1 MNNGALKILNSI
13 FLLLFVVNCLGF
25 SSAYSKNKV
34 VKQSRAYDLELKI
47 DNVNFN
53 SAKFSWVYPEDIEFT
68 FGDYISLILINEE
81 NGSQGETPI
90 FSVIHGKD
98 EADLSEITSFEINSL
113 IHSTKYQLK
122 LELSKIQ
129 GDYYSVEESFETSD
143 FEIFDIQIEGAEEGV
158 VRNKLLKVN
167 WKTNPETVDFGEND
181 KVEIFLKKLSDN
193 DFSKKPIFS
202 SDKDVKSAEFSLPVF
217 EEMYDFKIA
226 YRLKGNVIY
235 SDFFYCDLKSGGAI
249 PEMQDIKSSS
259 AKLTLNYLNEEML
272 TENSK
277 VNIYIKEDRNLDY
290 SKDPIVSFDGKE
302 EIIKNK
308 EYVFNKLKFST
319 KYYVKV
325 QLVVESFNEFGKDM
339 LAMDENRCEFETK
352 KFDIK
357 DLVFTDGNENISKL
371 SWNFDGEDI
380 SFSEGDN
387 LKVYIKESSKDSYS
401 EDILKDSTLSVDELL
416 TKKELNITFPKYD
429 TKYDIKLIYTIGG
442 KQLSK
447 YLTHT
452 VSLPKIDFGVKVLSD
467 ESLEFKFNF
476 DQNKTRFEK
485 NENDR
490 IEIFVKKYGEKDEA
504 YKSITFNDEELN
516 DMEVSSREGEDVT
529 ENKIERKLKI
539 ENISS
544 VVNGASGSR
553 EGSQDEGDQVN
564 SSGGGQDDSSSTQ
577 EEKKQYDFKI
587 VVTKDGALFQE
598 KFYRVS
604 MEKDSLQIVDV
615 VFKKINEKKVETS
628 VEYAPYDYDFNDK
641 VESLSYTK
649 EKNSSSKS
657 KNPEFKRSSNKT
669 TSITNDFKTN
679 NKFEIEFEDF
689 GVYKL
694 KFSYKM
700 KENGTTDGV
709 TTTRNSENQ
718 FKCNEMEKIYDN
730 KFDVFKFELVDDV
743 FNEIK
748 LNLNFVN
755 YYKPKN
761 GDKVDIFFK
770 VSGDE
775 SESES
780 GDDSFS
786 KDPLVTFVHK
796 DNELDLVNMGA
807 FDLSGLDAGTKY
819 TFRAK
824 FTAKD
829 HISNVIQEDK
839 NAATKDIKI
848 SNLRIDHVSDI
859 VAYVRWELEEG
870 FEFGVNDKVD
880 IFYKVDG
887 EEYPEEANQQ
897 EEDLYIS
904 DGVIIYLD
912 TVDTQYKVKFIFRS
926 GSKTLEKE
934 IDFNNKID
942 DLDAEITDVYETST
956 YIKWNYPSNY
966 DFTDGESIAIFI
978 KTKDGTYDEEPDYYV
993 EQNEEEG
1000 EDVKTFKSIKMTNL
1014 YPNTEYDAKILLD
1027 FGDVGKKEKEVSFKT
1042 KEIDMLNIS
1051 LKALSNN
1058 FFDIGWEFSS
1068 DTLDFDEYVDSLNI
1082 YRKLE
1087 DDDFSDSNIIYKIEN
1102 GIDKRNSIR
1111 LEVDDIYESYDIK
1124 IEYKFLS
1131 GSIEKTISAGGFL
1144 AEFEGDTSNLMVK
1157 YPESLV
1163 FEKGDFIKVLAR
1175 EGLEGDYE
1183 DFINIEHSSSE
1194 NLNKLEN
1201 IELDSLLSG
1210 TSIILSINNK
1220 NTQVFPVEITY
1231 EYEEVGD
1238 EDGGESE
1245 YPVLDIVSEMKGNWV
1260 DISIPDEYDID
1271 TSSEVLNSIGGNSY
1285 YDQLEDGTYVIVID
1299 RIVPKKVYS
1308 NVFVLTSDISGN
1320 EVRFDIGEFQLE
1332 PYNLLEDFLFNSYY
1346 FAFDREPDENGYNY
1360 WKDQLEVEGNLS
1372 GKYFLINLMFA
1383 EREFADRNLSDE
1395 DLIKALYQIVVN
1407 RQYDTEGLNYWIYMY
1422 GEYLNEF
1429 GGDKYEA
1436 KKTLVLRMAYE
1447 PEFGRLC
1454 DEMGIA
1460 W

>member
-1 MNNGALKILNSI
+1 MNKLTLKILNSI
-13 FLLLFVVNCLGF
+13 FLLLFVVNYLGF

-34 VKQSRAYDLELKI
+34 IKQSRAYDLELKI
-47 DNVNFN
+47 DDVKFN
-53 SAKFSWVYPEDIEFT
+53 SAKFSWVYPEDFEFT
-68 FGDYISLILINEE
+68 FGDYINLILINEE
-81 NGSQGETPI
+81 NGSQGESPI
-90 FSVIHGKD
+90 FSAIHGKD
-98 EADLSEITSFEINSL
+98 GADLSEITSFEFDSL
-113 IHSTKYQLK
+113 TYLTKYQVK
-122 LELSKIQ
+122 LELNQIQ
-129 GDYYSVEESFETSD
+129 GDYYTVEESFETAN
-143 FEIFDIQIEGAEEGV
+143 FEIFDIQIEGLEEGIV
-158 VRNKLLKVN
+158 KNKLLKVS
-167 WKTNPETVDFGEND
+167 WKTNPETVDFEEND

-193 DFSKKPIFS
+193 DFAKKPIFS

-217 EEMYDFKIA
+217 EEMYDLKIA

-235 SDFFYCDLKSGGAI
+235 SDFFYCDLKSGGVALDT
-249 PEMQDIKSSS
+249 QDIKSSS
-259 AKLTLNYLNEEML
+259 AKLTLNYPSEEIL
-272 TENSK
+272 SENSK
-277 VNIYIKEDRNLDY
+277 VNIYIKEDKNLDY
-290 SKDPIVSFDGKE
+290 SKDPIVSFVGKE
-302 EIIKNK
+302 EIIKNG

-325 QLVVESFNEFGKDM
+325 QLIVENFNEFGKDIP
-339 LAMDENRCEFETK
+339 AIAESECEFETK
-352 KFDIK
+352 KFGIK
-357 DLVFTDGNENISKL
+357 DLSFTDGNENISKL
-371 SWNFDGEDI
+371 SWEFDGEEI
-380 SFSEGDN
+380 SFSEGDS
-387 LKVYIKESSKDSYS
+387 LKVYIKESSEDGYS
-401 EDILKDSTLSVDELL
+401 EDVLKDVSLSADDLL
-416 TKKELNITFPKYD
+416 VKKDLDITFPKYD
-429 TKYDIKLIYTIGG
+429 TKFDIKLNYTIGG
-442 KQLSK
+442 KQLFE

-467 ESLEFKFNF
+467 DSLKFKLGF
-476 DQNKTRFEK
+476 DQSKTKFEK
-485 NENDR
+485 NENDK
-490 IEIFVKKYGEKDEA
+490 IEIFVKKHGAEDGT
-504 YKSITFNDEELN
+504 YKSITFVDEELN
-516 DMEVSSREGEDVT
+516 DTEASSRDGENATD
-529 ENKIERKLKI
+529 NKVERQLKI
-539 ENISS
+539 ENIST
-544 VVNGASGSR
+544 VVGGDSTAP
-553 EGSQDEGDQVN
+553 EGG
-564 SSGGGQDDSSSTQ
+564 SSSRDQDGSNGLDKSSKETTQ
-577 EEKKQYDFKI
+577 SDKKVYDFKI

-604 MEKDSLQIVDV
+604 MEKDELQIVDV
-615 VFKKINEKKVETS
+615 IFKKIDEKKIEAS
-628 VEYAPYDYDFNDK
+628 VEYAPYDYSFDDK

-649 EKNSSSKS
+649 DKNTSSKNKSSIFNRSSSKS
-657 KNPEFKRSSNKT
+657 
-669 TSITNDFKTN
+669 TSITSDFKIN
-679 NKFEIEFEDF
+679 NKFEISFEDF

-700 KENGTTDGV
+700 KATESAA
-709 TTTRNSENQ
+709 TREGSENE
-718 FKCNEMEKIYDN
+718 FKKNEMEKIYDN
-730 KFDVFKFELVDDV
+730 KFDVFRFELRDDI

-748 LNLNFVN
+748 LNLDFDS
-755 YYKPKN
+755 YYKTKN

-770 VSGDE
+770 VVDDGE
-775 SESES
+775 SETKNENNE
-780 GDDSFS
+780 DFE
-786 KDPLVTFVHK
+786 KDPLVTFIHK
-796 DNELDLVNMGA
+796 DNELDLANIGA
-807 FDLSGLDAGTKY
+807 FDLSGLDASTKY
-819 TFRAK
+819 RFKAV
-824 FTAKD
+824 FTPKSST
-829 HISNVIQEDK
+829 SNTIEKYK
-839 NAATKDIKI
+839 NAETKDIKI
-848 SNLRIDHVSDI
+848 ANLRVDHVSDI
-859 VAYVRWELEEG
+859 IAYARWELEEG

-880 IFYKVDG
+880 IFYKVEDK
-887 EEYPEEANQQ
+887 EYPEEPNQE

-904 DGVIIYLD
+904 DGVILFLD
-912 TVDTQYKVKFIFRS
+912 TVDTQYKIKFVFKS
-926 GSKTLEKE
+926 GSKTFEQE
-934 IDFNNKID
+934 VDFNNKID
-942 DLDAEITDVYETST
+942 DLEAEITDVYETSA
-956 YIKWNYPSNY
+956 YIKWNYPANY
-966 DFTDGESIAIFI
+966 DFTDGESISIFI

-1000 EDVKTFKSIKMTNL
+1000 EDIKTFKSIKMTNL

-1042 KEIDMLNIS
+1042 KEIDMSNIS

-1058 FFDIGWEFSS
+1058 FFDISWEFSS

-1082 YRKLE
+1082 YRKLKDE
-1087 DDDFSDSNIIYKIEN
+1087 EFSDSNIVYEIEK
-1102 GIDKRNSIR
+1102 GIDKRNSVRIS
-1111 LEVDDIYESYDIK
+1111 VDDIYDSYDIK

-1144 AEFEGDTSNLMVK
+1144 AEFEDDTSNLIIK
-1157 YPESLV
+1157 YPDSLV
-1163 FEKGDFIKVLAR
+1163 FEKGDSIKIFAR

-1183 DFINIEHSSSE
+1183 EFVDLDHSSS
-1194 NLNKLEN
+1194 NDLNKLES
-1201 IELDSLLSG
+1201 IELDDLAGG
-1210 TSIILSINNK
+1210 TSIILDINNK
-1220 NTQVFPVEITY
+1220 NTQVFPVEVTY
-1231 EYEEVGD
+1231 GEFSGGED
-1238 EDGGESE
+1238 EESE
-1245 YPVLDIVSEMKGNWV
+1245 YPVLDIVSEMKGNWI

-1320 EVRFDIGEFQLE
+1320 EVRFDIGEFKLE